1 VFRVAD
7 SAWLRSVLRAA
18 SCCLL
23 LAGLGAAQAGPVLDR
38 IKARGSIV
46 IAHRDASVPFSYLD
60 ADKKPVG
67 YALDLCARLTE
78 AIRVKLGMPALKT
91 QYELVTS
98 SSRIPAI
105 VEGRADLECGS
116 TTNNAERRK
125 QVAFTVPH
133 YIAGARYLMRADAGI
148 SELSQF
154 AGKKLVSTQGSTPL
168 ASVRKANQDS
178 SLRIE
183 VLEAPDHATAYGM
196 VAGGQA
202 DGFAMDDVLLYG
214 LMASRGDAANYK
226 VVGKFLT
233 IEPLAIMFSKD
244 DADLK
249 RLLDG
254 EMRRMILD
262 SREAF
267 TLFNRWFGTPIPPRG
282 VALNLPMNYLLRDF
296 WKYPSDWVPN

>member
-7 SAWLRSVLRAA
+7 SAGLRSVPRAV

-125 QVAFTVPH
+125 QVAFTIPH
-133 YIAGARYLMRADAGI
+133 YIAGARYLVRADAGI

-178 SLRIE
+178 LLRIE

-202 DGFAMDDVLLYG
+202 DGFAMDDVLL
-214 LMASRGDAANYK
+214 
-226 VVGKFLT
+226 
-233 IEPLAIMFSKD
+233 
-244 DADLK
+244 
-249 RLLDG
+249 
-254 EMRRMILD
+254 
-262 SREAF
+262 
-267 TLFNRWFGTPIPPRG
+267 
-282 VALNLPMNYLLRDF
+282 
-296 WKYPSDWVPN
+296 